1 MNGNKLV
8 STDMV
13 RTVWERYWVEKEPAH
28 AERMMD
34 VFEAWLADRTV
45 ENDAQIALAKDLARA
60 VEGGGSHYHPTG
72 TALAFNSTLCLEAQR
87 ILAGTKQPDILFH
100 LSYNPNLDRS
110 LVPGLM
116 DWAFARIADDD
127 QGKEGGVNVLEHLL
141 SNQVFTDEQQIRIAR
156 DGTFELRRHM
166 AWPWLRDDRSVPLCG
181 EAREILARDRSPRI
195 RDLMGKFW
203 NDDGYPLDQNGDD
216 MTDEMYLRWLRD

>member
-13 RTVWERYWVEKEPAH
+13 RTVWERYWREKDPEH
-28 AERMMD
+28 AEQMMD
-34 VFEAWLADRTV
+34 LFEAWLADRTV
-45 ENDAQIALAKDLARA
+45 ENDTQITLAKDLAKA
-60 VEGGGSHYHPTG
+60 AEADEPYYLPTG

-110 LVPGLM
+110 LIPGLM
-116 DWAFARIADDD
+116 DWSFDRLPDDE
-127 QGKEGGVNVLEHLL
+127 QGKKGGAAVLEHLL
-141 SNQVFTDEQQIRIAR
+141 SKQVLTDEQQIRIAR
-156 DGTFELRRHM
+156 HGTYKLRRHM
-166 AWPWLRDDRSVPLCG
+166 AWPWLRDDRSVPLCR
-181 EAREILARDRSPRI
+181 EAREILAQDRSPRI
-195 RDLMGKFW
+195 RDLMEKFW
-203 NDDGYPLDQNGDD
+203 NDDGYPLDPNGDD